1 MNHCDRLKKMDTNAF
16 EKVGRDGKEDI
27 PR

>member
-16 EKVGRDGKEDI
+16 EKVGRDRNEDI
-27 PR
+27 QG

>member
-16 EKVGRDGKEDI
+16 EKVGRDRKEDI
-27 PR
+27 QG